1 MSSICLINYNTAI
14 FTILEIILSIVSLNV
29 SVQRFR
35 YLRKIML
42 ELMFI
47 IVNSNDEYRYIFIG
61 SSNIDLHLLE
71 VCQPTHLMTA
81 TVDRRVKTIIEPRL

>member
-1 MSSICLINYNTAI
+1 MSSIYLINYNTAI

-71 VCQPTHLMTA
+71 VCQLTHLMTA